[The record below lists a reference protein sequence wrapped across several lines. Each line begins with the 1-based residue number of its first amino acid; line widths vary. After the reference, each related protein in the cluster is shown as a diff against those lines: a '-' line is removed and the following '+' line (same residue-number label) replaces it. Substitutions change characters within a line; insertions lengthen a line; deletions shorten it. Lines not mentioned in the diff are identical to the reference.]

1 MASKHIS
8 RTFFVIAGTS
18 LFLLSSSLRGRTQT
32 KPEGI
37 QVETNHDS
45 PFVMRVELRSGAET
59 RISVYKNRLPWGS
72 ANSMILVAVMP
83 DGQTLKKELPVDD
96 PSPEQVTLN
105 PKEAIRGQIDLRKI
119 FRGLDDVLRRSD
131 VQLFW
136 AYEAPEEL
144 NIPHWSGGW
153 ILLPK
158 QK

>member
-1 MASKHIS
+1 M
-8 RTFFVIAGTS
+8 
-18 LFLLSSSLRGRTQT
+18 
-32 KPEGI
+32 PEGI

-45 PFVMRVELRSGAET
+45 PFVLRVELRSGAET
-59 RISVYKNRLPWGS
+59 RMSVFKSRLPWGS
-72 ANSMILVAVMP
+72 AYSMILVAVMP

-96 PSPEQVTLN
+96 PSPDQVTLN
-105 PKEAIRGQIDLRKI
+105 PKEAIQGQIDLRKI
-119 FRGLDDVLRRSD
+119 FRGLDDVLRRTD